1 MDLDNFIKEID
12 SSAKKFRKIIL
23 DQKKALSKI
32 AHNRN
37 NLPEKFLKSI

>member
-12 SSAKKFRKIIL
+12 TSTKKFRKIIL

-32 AHNRN
+32 ANNRN